1 MTTQAKADDV
11 VRARI
16 NRQVKQEATTIL
28 ASIGLTP
35 SDAYRMLLMRVVH
48 EGALPFE
55 PLVPGETTLAAMEE
69 SKTKQLPQFESI
81 GDLMSDLNAS
91 D

>member
-1 MTTQAKADDV
+1 
-11 VRARI
+11 
-16 NRQVKQEATTIL
+16 
-28 ASIGLTP
+28 
-35 SDAYRMLLMRVVH
+35 MRVVH

-69 SKTKQLPQFESI
+69 SKTKKLPQFESI